1 MLNAAK
7 FVFHATLCSGKSTG
21 KKHDLF
27 LAMQVKPSVIKIKKN
42 DRRAY
47 YEVMNFF
54 L

>member
-1 MLNAAK
+1 MLQS
-7 FVFHATLCSGKSTG
+7 LCSMPHFARGNLN
-21 KKHDLF
+21 DLF

-47 YEVMNFF
+47 FEVMNFF